1 MNRRRTTV
9 KEIHHGRTT
18 AAWTGSIL
26 AIIAIIVMSIGFLTG
41 SGTWPSPNWTII
53 IVGLIILA
61 IAPIAGG
68 ILNKMGLGQD

>member
-9 KEIHHGRTT
+9 KEIHHGRTP

-26 AIIAIIVMSIGFLTG
+26 ALIAFIVLSIGFLTG
-41 SGTWPSPNWTII
+41 SGVWPSVNWPIV
-53 IVGLIILA
+53 IVGLVILA
-61 IAPIAGG
+61 AAPIAGG